1 MNARTRCAVLLATAL
16 TMVLPAPPAAAAV
29 PDLGTRVIRSGLDY
43 PWDIAFTPGG
53 RMLVTERPGRIRV
66 YSDGTRGARLLST
79 RLVQDVRAEGESGV
93 MGIAVTRRNGTTYAL
108 VCASRDVD
116 AGWRNQVLRYRLD
129 AQGDLHFEKVILGGM
144 LANTI
149 HNGCAVQIGPDGKV
163 WVTMGD
169 ANMLSTPQ
177 DRSSRNGKVLR
188 VNLSG
193 SIPESNPFNRSPVYA
208 LGFRNPQGLAFHPRT
223 GAAYSIEHGPDVND
237 EINRVRPGRNY
248 GWPCWTGAS
257 TPGLISAGCGAPS
270 EYRPPVWASGGST
283 LATSNGTFVRG
294 ENWGRWR
301 NDLFVAT
308 LKESDVRRFV
318 LTDEGRSADQRSVLF
333 NGRWGRLRAAV
344 PTRSGRALYLTT
356 SNGSGSDRII
366 RVRPR

>member
-1 MNARTRCAVLLATAL
+1 M
-16 TMVLPAPPAAAAV
+16 PAPASAAAPA
-29 PDLGTRVIRSGLDY
+29 LSSRIIRSGLDY

-66 YSDGTRGARLLST
+66 YGDGTRRARLLST
-79 RLVQDVRAEGESGV
+79 TFVDAVHAEGESGV
-93 MGIAVTRRNGTTYAL
+93 MGIAVTRRHGTTFAV

-116 AGWRNQVLRYRLD
+116 AGWRNQVLRYRLGQ
-129 AQGDLHFEKVILGGM
+129 AGRLHFEKVILGRM

-169 ANMLSTPQ
+169 ANMLSLPQ
-177 DRSSRNGKVLR
+177 DRNSRNGKVLR
-188 VNLSG
+188 VNLTG
-193 SIPESNPFNRSPVYA
+193 SIPRTNPFPHSPVYA
-208 LGFRNPQGLAFHPRT
+208 MGFRNPQGLAFHPVT

-248 GWPCWTGAS
+248 GWPCWTGTA
-257 TPGLISAGCGAPS
+257 TPGPAPAGCSAPS
-270 EYRPPVWASGGST
+270 EYRTPVWASGSPT
-283 LATSNGTFVRG
+283 LATSNGAFVTG
-294 ENWGRWR
+294 ANWQRWR
-301 NDLFVAT
+301 NDLFVST

-318 LTDEGRSADQRSVLF
+318 LTDQGGSAQQRSVLF
-333 NGRWGRLRAAV
+333 DGRWGRLRASV
-344 PTRSGRALYLTT
+344 PSPSGRGLYLTT
-356 SNGSGSDRII
+356 SNGGGTDRII